1 MIYAMKK
8 KFIIIPL
15 IICIV
20 LLSACGTE
28 KLMEEANA
36 AVDSYNTAAAAYNEN
51 IRPYNDA
58 IGQIETVNSDLQAV
72 LDAAQDVINKG
83 EEPYD
88 PETLEA
94 LKTTLT
100 DAGEAKVSV
109 PETLAEVD
117 MLAVPEDAKKDA
129 LESLIEQATTGAEEI
144 SSKTVPALP
153 EIPDYTENISAVTEA
168 QTTYENSIQSL
179 KQITAPSDDFVM
191 ERLQRVD
198 TITAMDAVTE
208 DHDPNGQLN
217 KQGGYIGCIYFTDT
231 QVDRDELY
239 IEDGKDN
246 VIDVGTDGGGAIEIF
261 ATAEEA
267 EVRNNYLAGFDGMGA
282 FSSGSH
288 YVEGSCIIRTSNYLN
303 GTQQKELTEKI
314 TQALIAID

>member
-1 MIYAMKK
+1 MKK
-8 KFIIIPL
+8 KLMIIPIII
-15 IICIV
+15 IIV
-20 LLSACGTE
+20 LLTACGTE
-28 KLMEEANA
+28 QLMEEANA
-36 AVDSYNTAAAAYNEN
+36 AVDSYNTAAAAFNEN
-51 IRPYNDA
+51 IKPYNDA
-58 IGQIETVNSDLQAV
+58 VGQIETANSDLQST

-88 PETLEA
+88 PETLES
-94 LKTTLT
+94 LKTELT
-100 DAGEAKVSV
+100 AAGEAKVGI
-109 PETLAEVD
+109 PEALTEIDL
-117 MLAVPEDAKKDA
+117 LTVPEDAKKDA
-129 LESLIEQATTGAEEI
+129 LEALIEQAASGTEEI
-144 SSKTVPALP
+144 SAKTIPDLP
-153 EIPDYTENISAVTEA
+153 EIPDYADVITEVTDA

-179 KQITAPSDDFVM
+179 KQITAPTDEFVM

-231 QVDRDELY
+231 QVDRSELY

-246 VIDVGTDGGGAIEIF
+246 VIDIGTDGGGAIEIF
-261 ATAEEA
+261 ATADEA
-267 EVRNNYLAGFDGMGA
+267 NVRNNYLAGFDGMGA

-303 GTQQKELTEKI
+303 GTQQKELTERI

>member
-1 MIYAMKK
+1 MKK
-8 KFIIIPL
+8 KAAFIISVIL
-15 IICIV
+15 CIG

-28 KLMEEANA
+28 KLTEEAKTAVDAYNTVAEAYNDSIKPFNEAVGQIEEAN
-36 AVDSYNTAAAAYNEN
+36 S
-51 IRPYNDA
+51 
-58 IGQIETVNSDLQAV
+58 GLQDV
-72 LDAAQDVINKG
+72 LDAAQVVINKG

-88 PETLEA
+88 AETLEG
-94 LKTTLT
+94 LKTALAE
-100 DAGEAKVSV
+100 AGDAKVSV
-109 PETLAEVD
+109 PAELEECEV
-117 MLAVPEDAKKDA
+117 LSVPEDAKKDA
-129 LESLIEQATTGAEEI
+129 LEALIEQATAGTEEI
-144 SSKTVPALP
+144 SGKTVPDLP
-153 EIPDYTENISAVTEA
+153 EIPDYTDSIKAVEDS

-198 TITAMDAVTE
+198 TITAMDRVTE

-231 QVDRDELY
+231 QVDRSQLY
-239 IEDGKDN
+239 VEDGKDN

-261 ATAEEA
+261 ATADEA
-267 EVRNNYLAGFDGMGA
+267 NVRNTYLAGFDGMGA
-282 FSSGSH
+282 LSSGSH
-288 YVEGSCIIRTSNYLN
+288 YVEGTCIIRTSNYLN

>member
-1 MIYAMKK
+1 MKK
-8 KFIIIPL
+8 KAAFIISVIL
-15 IICIV
+15 CIG

-28 KLMEEANA
+28 KLAEEAKT
-36 AVDSYNTAAAAYNEN
+36 AVDTYNTAAEAYNESIKPFN
-51 IRPYNDA
+51 EA
-58 IGQIETVNSDLQAV
+58 VEQIETANSGLQDV
-72 LDAAQDVINKG
+72 LDTAQEVINKG

-88 PETLEA
+88 AETLEG
-94 LKTTLT
+94 LKTALAE
-100 DAGEAKVSV
+100 AGGAKVSV
-109 PETLAEVD
+109 PAELEAIDV
-117 MLAVPEDAKKDA
+117 LSVPEGAKKDD
-129 LESLIEQATTGAEEI
+129 LEALIEQATAGAEEI
-144 SSKTVPALP
+144 SEKTVPDLP
-153 EIPDYTENISAVTEA
+153 EIPDYADSIKAVEA
-168 QTTYENSIQSL
+168 SQTTYENSIQSL

-198 TITAMDAVTE
+198 TITAMDGVTE

-231 QVDRDELY
+231 QVDRSQLY

-246 VIDVGTDGGGAIEIF
+246 VIDIGTDGGGAIEIF
-261 ATAEEA
+261 ATADEA
-267 EVRNNYLAGFDGMGA
+267 NVRNNYLAGFDGMGA

-288 YVEGSCIIRTSNYLN
+288 YVEGTCIIRTSNYLN